1 MKVLYLDL
9 SAGAAGDMLAGALL
23 ELLPGVEQAA
33 FLETMNALGLPGVA
47 VSAEAAAQCG
57 VRGTHFRVRVQGEE
71 EGAEAFSDD
80 HGHDHDH
87 AHAGMEDI
95 EAAVAAAGLDPD
107 AAGDVLAVYAAIAAA
122 ESEVH
127 GVPVTDIHFHELGTM
142 DALAD
147 VTAVTLLLRAL
158 APERIIASPVA
169 VGRGTV
175 RCAHGML
182 PVPAPAT
189 ALLLRGI
196 PCLAGEGEGEL
207 CTPTGAALLRHF
219 ARDFSPFPAM
229 TPEAVG
235 YGFGTKTFPDHPN
248 CVRAILGT
256 VPAPSNAGAA
266 ERIAQLQCNLDDMT
280 AEDIGFAMERLY
292 AAGALE
298 VFTTPC
304 GMKKSR
310 PGVVLTALCPEVRR
324 GDVLAAML
332 AHTSTL
338 GVRTALLERF
348 VLDRAVETVDTDLGP
363 VRRKYARGFG
373 VERAKWEY
381 EDLAKLAEARG
392 ETLAEVRRVLDE

>member
-1 MKVLYLDL
+1 MKILYLDL

-23 ELLPGVEQAA
+23 ELLPAVEQSA

-47 VSAEAAAQCG
+47 VSAEATGQCG
-57 VRGTHFRVRVQGEE
+57 VRGTHFRVAVRGAE
-71 EGAEAFSDD
+71 EGAEVHDD
-80 HGHDHDH
+80 DGGG
-87 AHAGMEDI
+87 AGMEDV

-127 GVPVTDIHFHELGTM
+127 GVPVTDIHFHELGTL

-158 APERIIASPVA
+158 APDRVIASPVA
-169 VGRGTV
+169 VGSGTV
-175 RCAHGML
+175 RCAHGVL

-196 PCLAGEGEGEL
+196 PCLAGPGAGEL

-219 ARDFSPFPAM
+219 ARDFGPLPAM

-235 YGFGTKTFPDHPN
+235 YGFGTKSFPDHPN

-256 VPAPSNAGAA
+256 VPAEAGAA

-280 AEDIGFAMERLY
+280 AEDVAFAMARLWD
-292 AAGALE
+292 AGAVE
-298 VFTTPC
+298 VYTESC

-310 PGVVLTALCPEVRR
+310 PGVILTALCPEVRR

-338 GVRTALLERF
+338 GVRTALLDRY
-348 VLDRAVETVDTDLGP
+348 VMDRAVETVDTALGP

-373 VERAKWEY
+373 LEKAKWEY

-392 ETLAEVRRVLDE
+392 ATLAEIRRELDDGIGE

>member
-23 ELLPGVEQAA
+23 ELLSPVEQSA

-57 VRGTHFRVRVQGEE
+57 VRGTHFRVRVHGAE
-71 EGAEAFSDD
+71 EGADEPSHA
-80 HGHDHDH
+80 HDHDH
-87 AHAGMEDI
+87 GHAGMEDI

-158 APERIIASPVA
+158 APERIVASPVA
-169 VGRGTV
+169 VGSGTV
-175 RCAHGML
+175 RCAHGLL

-196 PCLAGEGEGEL
+196 PCLAGPGEGEL
-207 CTPTGAALLRHF
+207 CTPTGAALLGHF
-219 ARDFSPFPAM
+219 ARDFGLLPAM

-235 YGFGTKTFPDHPN
+235 YGFGTKRFPDHPN

-256 VPAPSNAGAA
+256 VPAEAGAA

-280 AEDIGFAMERLY
+280 AEDIGFCMERLY
-292 AAGALE
+292 AAGAVE
-298 VFTTPC
+298 VFTIPA

-310 PGVVLTALCPEVRR
+310 PGVLLKVICPVTAKEKVLEAIFR
-324 GDVLAAML
+324 
-332 AHTSTL
+332 HTSTI
-338 GVRTALLERF
+338 GVRETAIVRH
-348 VLDRAVETVDTDLGP
+348 VLTRSSETVETPLGP
-363 VRRKYARGFG
+363 VRRKVSEGCG
-373 VERAKWEY
+373 VKRSKWEY
-381 EDLAKLAEARG
+381 EDLARIAREKG
-392 ETLAEVRRVLDE
+392 LSLAEVRAAIDP